1 MLVYGIMECLRE
13 IVVLNGMN
21 GDISLL
27 ALPQSHIEH
36 AQEML
41 LRTSPLIEVQALAK
55 GDQKAVVEP
64 KRRAKGRSKWA
75 TSFGYRM
82 FILTLCIDRGG
93 LLCTRRPG

>member
-1 MLVYGIMECLRE
+1 
-13 IVVLNGMN
+13 MN

-64 KRRAKGRSKWA
+64 ERRAKVR
-75 TSFGYRM
+75 
-82 FILTLCIDRGG
+82 
-93 LLCTRRPG
+93 